1 MLMQK
6 FALYEKIGRLKARYF
21 GYAAM
26 GLLFVFMLGLS
37 DYGILYNI
45 EHGYT
50 DISAMKDLHFPIY
63 TVDDNVLVG
72 NIELAA
78 IAGLLG
84 FAIFILIARA
94 KSGEDPLA

>member
-1 MLMQK
+1 MSMQK

-26 GLLFVFMLGLS
+26 GLIFVLMLNTS

-63 TVDDNVLVG
+63 TLDESVLVARL
-72 NIELAA
+72 EMAA
-78 IAGLLG
+78 IAGLIG

-94 KSGEDPLA
+94 KSGEGPLA